1 MQSPYIID
9 VHNNVDV
16 VFLFCFVLF
25 FLFILNVFSL
35 WPLQLVK
42 HFTGEK
48 IKNDRNT

>member
-25 FLFILNVFSL
+25 FLKIIFIWDYYCDKYNRSVF
-35 WPLQLVK
+35 
-42 HFTGEK
+42 
-48 IKNDRNT
+48 

>member
-25 FLFILNVFSL
+25 CFVFFLNSIYLRLLL
-35 WPLQLVK
+35 W
-42 HFTGEK
+42 
-48 IKNDRNT
+48 

>member
-25 FLFILNVFSL
+25 FLKILFIWDYYCDKYNRSVF
-35 WPLQLVK
+35 
-42 HFTGEK
+42 
-48 IKNDRNT
+48 

>member
-25 FLFILNVFSL
+25 FFFKFYLFEIITVISTTDQFFNMLGIN
-35 WPLQLVK
+35 
-42 HFTGEK
+42 
-48 IKNDRNT
+48 

>member
-25 FLFILNVFSL
+25 CFFFKFYLFEIITVISTTDQFFNMLGIN
-35 WPLQLVK
+35 
-42 HFTGEK
+42 
-48 IKNDRNT
+48 

>member
-25 FLFILNVFSL
+25 CFFFFKFYLFEIITVISTTDQFFNMLGIN
-35 WPLQLVK
+35 
-42 HFTGEK
+42 
-48 IKNDRNT
+48 

>member
-25 FLFILNVFSL
+25 FQILFIWDYYCDKYNRSVF
-35 WPLQLVK
+35 
-42 HFTGEK
+42 
-48 IKNDRNT
+48 

>member
-25 FLFILNVFSL
+25 CFVFLNSIYLRLLL
-35 WPLQLVK
+35 W
-42 HFTGEK
+42 
-48 IKNDRNT
+48 

>member
-25 FLFILNVFSL
+25 FFENSIYLRLLL
-35 WPLQLVK
+35 W
-42 HFTGEK
+42 
-48 IKNDRNT
+48 